1 MERSE
6 IHSSLC
12 GVEKEVIHRREINPL
27 LLQRQSHFA
36 AQNKE
41 AKSSA
46 PAEAVAFY
54 FVKQGG
60 LKWRKR
66 KKTNPLW
73 LSLPH

>member
-1 MERSE
+1 M
-6 IHSSLC
+6 
-12 GVEKEVIHRREINPL
+12 EKEVIHRRKLNPL

-46 PAEAVAFY
+46 PAEAVAFCCA
-54 FVKQGG
+54 KQGG
-60 LKWRKR
+60 LIWRKR